1 MKTKYYVE
9 FKNTEDGWFFDIQ
22 SKWFNTKQQAIKWYI
37 DSFDF
42 IRRATT
48 IVSLMSA
55 NFDDDGEYDDIV
67 FVEELK
73 PENFVNKENHI

>member
-9 FKNTEDGWFFDIQ
+9 FKNTEDGWFYDIQ
-22 SKWFNTKQQAIKWYI
+22 SKWFNTRQQAIKWYI

-42 IRRATT
+42 IRRTTT

-55 NFDDDGEYDDIV
+55 KFDDNGEYDDIV
-67 FVEELK
+67 FVEELR